1 MLYLRNLH
9 IMDTS
14 HKEHQTTNSIHITA
28 FDTVRGLA
36 ALSVVFS
43 HYIGAYGLPTQSNL
57 WKQAW
62 MYSPLH
68 IVWDG
73 FAAVSLFYVLSG
85 LVLSLKYFRDTKR
98 PELAG
103 FKLSHF
109 LIGRVFRIWPPYLAV
124 FLASYVVRRAIGFD
138 DNLTIPA
145 ASRWLFSTWG
155 DSVPFWQL
163 GREAI
168 LAPMDTYFL
177 VPQGWTLPIELII
190 SFFIPLGILL
200 ASRNS
205 LWLIFFTLV
214 AIGPLGATYFV
225 FHFAVGLLI
234 AKYYQEILV
243 WLEPRRGW
251 KVAALLAGVF
261 LYTFRFTLPVYFK
274 WQLPVYAPWII
285 TGIGSALLLMVVI
298 ASARARTFLSLAWL
312 RHIGRISYSI
322 YLVHF
327 LVLIFLIPR
336 FFIWLDSP
344 QAYAQAAWG
353 AGLTMTIVLTVGLA
367 TLSHRW
373 VELPSMAL
381 GKSLVTRLRELQARR
396 ARGIGK

>member
-1 MLYLRNLH
+1 MLYLRNLRA
-9 IMDTS
+9 MDTS
-14 HKEHQTTNSIHITA
+14 HTERQNVNSLHITA

-43 HYIGAYGLPTQSNL
+43 HYINAYGLPTQSNF

-62 MYSPLH
+62 TYSPLH

-98 PELAG
+98 PDLAN
-103 FKLSHF
+103 FKLSHY

>member
-1 MLYLRNLH
+1 
-9 IMDTS
+9 
-14 HKEHQTTNSIHITA
+14 
-28 FDTVRGLA
+28 
-36 ALSVVFS
+36 
-43 HYIGAYGLPTQSNL
+43 
-57 WKQAW
+57 
-62 MYSPLH
+62 
-68 IVWDG
+68 
-73 FAAVSLFYVLSG
+73 
-85 LVLSLKYFRDTKR
+85 
-98 PELAG
+98 
-103 FKLSHF
+103 
-109 LIGRVFRIWPPYLAV
+109 
-124 FLASYVVRRAIGFD
+124 VVRRAIGFD